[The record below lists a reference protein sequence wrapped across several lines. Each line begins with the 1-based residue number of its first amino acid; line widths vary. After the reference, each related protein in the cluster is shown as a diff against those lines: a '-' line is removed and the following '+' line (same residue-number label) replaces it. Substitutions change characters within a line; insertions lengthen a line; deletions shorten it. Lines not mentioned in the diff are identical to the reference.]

1 MRWGFV
7 MRIAALWQ
15 SHVLQLLA
23 QQSKVLL
30 QAGDLFLLA
39 EDREIQRFQQVFH
52 LREFDFDFGQSGVHR
67 YFHIDM
73 AARDCHSN
81 QSDLLLARLTRYAF

>member
-1 MRWGFV
+1 
-7 MRIAALWQ
+7 MRIAARWQ

-23 QQSKVLL
+23 EQSNVLL

-52 LREFDFDFGQSGVHR
+52 LGQFDFYFGQACVHR
-67 YFHIDM
+67 FFHIDM
-73 AARDCHSN
+73 RRRIFIQHV
-81 QSDLLLARLTRYAF
+81 RLWPAPGTGYAF